1 MGSRYR
7 LTTSWAILSATV
19 GIPNGPVS
27 VLLSPFGLST
37 LRTGGG
43 KWLPEASRLR
53 ARPCSVFGRPVHL
66 SGLLPLIPTRWFS
79 SSPSDPASRQTP
91 CPPKIRR
98 WRLQVSL
105 SVSRLSPS
113 CLTSLSIPFHHLRP
127 VRHYPHLWISARG
140 FGRSG
145 TSTHLTRQ
153 LSGTHYG
160 SVRPCAPHRYSG
172 PCRFR
177 RLGFSLGIRASGSCS
192 SAQTP
197 ASESRPLYAGRRLP
211 SHQAPDRLVPE
222 GIHAPGFDDTIFFTT
237 RLRRVHFRSSLGCSL
252 LKAFLELFPNAHDRG
267 SLPQQLGV
275 V

>member
-1 MGSRYR
+1 MEDRFHDGLQVPLDDFLGNPVRDRRNPQWSGFC
-7 LTTSWAILSATV
+7 LAIA
-19 GIPNGPVS
+19 
-27 VLLSPFGLST
+27 
-37 LRTGGG
+37 LRTIDPPNRWRKVAPRSQSVAGSTM
-43 KWLPEASRLR
+43 LRLW
-53 ARPCSVFGRPVHL
+53 PTGSS

-140 FGRSG
+140 LGRSG

-177 RLGFSLGIRASGSCS
+177 RLDVSLCIGTTGS
-192 SAQTP
+192 
-197 ASESRPLYAGRRLP
+197 
-211 SHQAPDRLVPE
+211 HVPHKSL
-222 GIHAPGFDDTIFFTT
+222 I
-237 RLRRVHFRSSLGCSL
+237 RLR
-252 LKAFLELFPNAHDRG
+252 AA
-267 SLPQQLGV
+267 
-275 V
+275 